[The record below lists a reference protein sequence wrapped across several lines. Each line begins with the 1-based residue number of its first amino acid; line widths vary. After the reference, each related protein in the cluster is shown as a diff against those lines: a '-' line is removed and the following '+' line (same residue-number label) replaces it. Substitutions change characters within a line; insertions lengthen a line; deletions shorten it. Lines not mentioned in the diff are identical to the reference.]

1 MSIITNICSIL
12 SVICYSLVYYPQFY
26 EIYKTKCTKGIS
38 IWMLLLWS
46 QADFM
51 CLYSTILLGLLLNL
65 IIMAWYHVFIGFCIT
80 IFTFYYKIKNDTFYE
95 KVKMSMIITIYY
107 TINLII
113 GIILNFKTPQNIYTV
128 PNSVDDGK
136 GIGLI
141 FSWISVVFYI
151 IGRLPQIILNA
162 KRRSTDG
169 LSVVMYIFKIM
180 GNLFYILT
188 IITYSVEKEYILLNL
203 AWIVFTVVTILMD
216 LFVIFQYIYYNPDA
230 LISSN
235 RV

>member
-180 GNLFYILT
+180 GNLFFILT

-216 LFVIFQYIYYNPDA
+216 LFVIFQYIYYNPEA

>member
-51 CLYSTILLGLLLNL
+51 CLYSNILLGLLLNL

>member
-12 SVICYSLVYYPQFY
+12 SVVFYSLVYYPQFY
-26 EIYKTKCTKGIS
+26 QIYKTKCAKGIS

-46 QADFM
+46 QADFL

-65 IIMAWYHVFIGFCIT
+65 IIITWYHVFIGFCIT

-107 TINLII
+107 TINFII
-113 GIILNFKTPQNIYTV
+113 GIIISFKTSQNR
-128 PNSVDDGK
+128 

-162 KRRSTDG
+162 KRKSTDG
-169 LSVVMYIFKIM
+169 LSVMMYIFKIM
-180 GNLFYILT
+180 GNIFYILT

-203 AWIVFTVVTILMD
+203 AWIVFTVVTISMD
-216 LFVIFQYIYYNPDA
+216 LFVIFQYMYYNVDA
-230 LISSN
+230 LSRSN
-235 RV
+235 MV

>member
-95 KVKMSMIITIYY
+95 KVKMTIIITIYY
-107 TINLII
+107 TINIII
-113 GIILNFKTPQNIYTV
+113 GLILTFKTPQTI
-128 PNSVDDGK
+128 PSSV

-141 FSWISVVFYI
+141 FSWVSVVFYI
-151 IGRLPQIILNA
+151 VGRLPQIILNF

-180 GNLFYILT
+180 GNVFYILT
-188 IITYSVEKEYILLNL
+188 IITYSVEKEYLLLNL

-216 LFVIFQYIYYNPDA
+216 LFVISQYIYYNPDV
-230 LISSN
+230 LISSSM
-235 RV
+235 V